1 MNDQVHYEVED
12 GVATLTLDNPEYRN
26 ALSLEMTEG
35 IKEAIAAAEDS
46 DARCVVME
54 ADHEAF
60 CAGGDIQSMLEALT
74 TDAEIEALIDDVGE
88 PVNRTVETVYQCDLP
103 TIAKVD
109 GAAYGAGGTLAIAND
124 IVIASD
130 EAELS
135 FSFRRVGLSV
145 DSGTSYVL
153 PRMVGENTA
162 KNLVFRDTVLDAE
175 EAADLG
181 LFQEVHPAS
190 EFEDA
195 AAAVVE
201 EVATGPTMALE
212 NTKDLVQHG
221 LHRTMDEA
229 INHEIASLKEIF
241 RTDDFSE
248 GVHAFLE
255 RRSPEFEGK

>member
-1 MNDQVHYEVED
+1 MNDQVHYDVED

-26 ALSLEMTEG
+26 ALSMEMTEG
-35 IKEAIAAAEDS
+35 IKAAIAAAEDS

-74 TDAEIEALIDDVGE
+74 TDAEIEALIDNVGE

-109 GAAYGAGGTLAIAND
+109 GAAYGAGGTLAVAND
-124 IVIASD
+124 LVLAS
-130 EAELS
+130 ESAELS

-153 PRMVGENTA
+153 PRLVGENTA
-162 KNLVFRDTVLDAE
+162 KNLVFRDRVLDPQ

-181 LFQEVHPAS
+181 LFQEVYPES
-190 EFEDA
+190 EFDEA
-195 AAAVVE
+195 ADEVVQE
-201 EVATGPTMALE
+201 IATGPTVALE
-212 NTKDLVQHG
+212 NTKDLVQNG
-221 LHRTMDEA
+221 LDRSMSEA
-229 INHEIASLKEIF
+229 IDHEVESLKEIF
-241 RTDDFSE
+241 HTEDFSE

-255 RRSPEFEGK
+255 RRSPEFEGR